1 MIVEGYL
8 KDSRLLC
15 YHYNGHREYR
25 TASTGTPLR
34 GLFYWRKYGI
44 QESHLYR
51 AAVVHHQIQAAA
63 GVPQK
68 EVITHAKEAKDT
80 MQIPRLSRA
89 M

>member
-1 MIVEGYL
+1 MQ
-8 KDSRLLC
+8 
-15 YHYNGHREYR
+15 NGLHRD
-25 TASTGTPLR
+25 TLR

-63 GVPQK
+63 SVPQK
-68 EVITHAKEAKDT
+68 EVITHAKEAQDT